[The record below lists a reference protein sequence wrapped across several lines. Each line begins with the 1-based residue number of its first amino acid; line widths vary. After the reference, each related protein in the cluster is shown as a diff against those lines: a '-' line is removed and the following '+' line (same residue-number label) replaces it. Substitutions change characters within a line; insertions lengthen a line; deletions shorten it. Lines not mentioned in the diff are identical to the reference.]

1 MMVILLY
8 RSLAKCLWILYNTMD
23 FFNNLF
29 KGKSD
34 VEKAQKK
41 LDDIKG
47 KCKVDTEVAEKVL
60 TEAKL
65 NQAPADAAVADI
77 KPMTTDNVNPS
88 VGGKKRRVRFSKKCK
103 GGKNKKRVKTNKKR
117 R

>member
-1 MMVILLY
+1 
-8 RSLAKCLWILYNTMD
+8 MD

-77 KPMTTDNVNPS
+77 NPMMTDTKTDNPS